1 MEKNKSTG
9 IEYGY
14 ARISTPKQSLAR
26 QIRDIAAVYPNATIV
41 EEIYTG
47 TSPNRPEWDKLK
59 KKLRA
64 GDTLICVEVSRFSRS
79 EDDGVSTYMELF
91 DRGINL
97 VFLWQPTVNSDVY
110 RSAIEKDTIPM
121 TGTDVDII
129 LSAINVYL
137 KRVAEAQIRL
147 AFQRSE
153 LEVRDLRKR
162 TRDGMAAKGSGAKIA
177 EARSGRRFP
186 TKKEKTAI
194 PIILK
199 HSKSFGGSLNNAE
212 LMALCNCSAA
222 TLKKYKN
229 IARAIQE
236 KTVLENEE

>member
-1 MEKNKSTG
+1 MADNEKTG

-14 ARISTPKQSLAR
+14 CRISTPKQSLAR
-26 QIRDIAAVYPNATIV
+26 QVKDIASIYPNATIV
-41 EEIYTG
+41 EEIFTG

-59 KKLRA
+59 KKLRP

-79 EDDGVSTYMELF
+79 EDDGVATYMELF
-91 DRGINL
+91 DRGVNM
-97 VFLWQPTVNSDVY
+97 VFLWQPTVNTDVY

-129 LSAINVYL
+129 LQAINLYL

-153 LEVRDLRKR
+153 LEVMDLRRR
-162 TRDGMAAKGSGAKIA
+162 TRDGMAAKCSGNKISK
-177 EARSGRRFP
+177 ARTGRRFP
-186 TKKEKTAI
+186 TNKEKTAI

-199 HSKSFGGSLNNAE
+199 HSKSFGGTLSNEE
-212 LMALCNCSAA
+212 LMVLCQCSPA
-222 TLKKYKN
+222 TLKKYKK
-229 IARAIQE
+229 IAREMIDSDNIE
-236 KTVLENEE
+236 L